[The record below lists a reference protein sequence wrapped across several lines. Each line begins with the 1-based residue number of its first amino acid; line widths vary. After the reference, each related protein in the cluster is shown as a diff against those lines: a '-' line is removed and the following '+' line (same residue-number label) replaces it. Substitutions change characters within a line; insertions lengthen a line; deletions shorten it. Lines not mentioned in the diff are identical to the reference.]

1 MILPTVVGTGFYTYV
16 EAARVLGRSLSY
28 VNKKIA
34 SGELRRERHGS
45 QWMVTADSV
54 ERLLA
59 RERVSAGPD
68 LASSGGGTATLRL
81 KASRLGYRPV
91 LQKGKEKRGS
101 YGKLASARGEA
112 SFAQVGRLWK
122 MIQCFATCF
131 GSATVLSWRTALSQ

>member
-1 MILPTVVGTGFYTYV
+1 MQHRGSQVMILSTVVGTGFYIYV

-28 VNKKIA
+28 VNKKIVC
-34 SGELRRERHGS
+34 GELRRKRHDS

-59 RERVSAGPD
+59 RERESAGPD
-68 LASSGGGTATLRL
+68 L
-81 KASRLGYRPV
+81 
-91 LQKGKEKRGS
+91 
-101 YGKLASARGEA
+101 ARGEA

-131 GSATVLSWRTALSQ
+131 GSATVLSWRTALIQ